1 MKRAVHLT
9 QVIALIGLVGRSPW
23 TAADA
28 LVRPVG
34 TTAKGPAAGE
44 GPAPHGHHDDAYLSQ
59 VDSLLYLL
67 EWRGVVWME
76 LVDMARLPGRYFS

>member
-1 MKRAVHLT
+1 LLSLVVAAV
-9 QVIALIGLVGRSPW
+9 
-23 TAADA
+23 A
-28 LVRPVG
+28 LVAVIGFRAWKASRV
-34 TTAKGPAAGE
+34 TAEERERRRRACLLYTS